1 MFNYE
6 KGMYNALVPT
16 VIEQTGKGERAYDI
30 FSRLLNDR
38 IVFNNIEG
46 VDYYIENEDGVLEVL
61 AKKIYDIYKGE

>member
-30 FSRLLNDR
+30 FKEFFSFTAFLVNTSQFR
-38 IVFNNIEG
+38 
-46 VDYYIENEDGVLEVL
+46 YP
-61 AKKIYDIYKGE
+61 